1 MTTTSQAYK
10 ILRERLEAAN
20 SLPPLR
26 WQGQTED
33 SLGNAAL
40 PDTPAPFIYTEFI
53 TEPAELASFG
63 GGRYQNRYRTPG
75 RLHIYVFVPMGW
87 GLIPA
92 TDYAE
97 TAASLFRSYRD
108 ADISCSTATV
118 YPGGDGAMLKP
129 IGMPS
134 EVTNY
139 FWASAEVD
147 LFFDLIG

>member
-10 ILRERLEAAN
+10 ILRGRLEAAN

-26 WQGQTED
+26 WQGEDED

-40 PDTPAPFIYTEFI
+40 PDIPAPFLYTEFI
-53 TEPAELASFG
+53 TEPGDLVSFG
-63 GGRYQNRYRTPG
+63 GGRYRNRYRHPA
-75 RLHIYVFVPMGW
+75 RLDIYVFVPRGW
-87 GLIPA
+87 GLVPA

-108 ADISCSTATV
+108 DDVSCSTANV

-139 FWASAEVD
+139 FWATTEIE